1 VSAPNYDRIAK
12 AYRWLEYLML
22 GPLLERTRN
31 YHLGRV
37 TGCRQALI
45 LGDGDGRFT
54 ARLLEQNA
62 AMRAEAVDVSG
73 TMLELLA
80 KRARAS
86 EGRLRTVQMDAREY
100 VPRERPDLV
109 CTHFFLDCF
118 TQVDVDAMIARL
130 APAVAPGCLWVVS
143 DFRIPGGLMRFP
155 ARLYVRG
162 LYFAFRVLTGLRTD
176 RLPDFATPLLRAE
189 FQLVAE
195 HHLLFG
201 LLTTE
206 LWKRD

>member
-118 TQVDVDAMIARL
+118 TQVDVDFGFSHSGWVDEISGAALCSGALLCVSR
-130 APAVAPGCLWVVS
+130 AHGAADGSVAGLCHAFVAS
-143 DFRIPGGLMRFP
+143 RISAGG
-155 ARLYVRG
+155 G
-162 LYFAFRVLTGLRTD
+162 
-176 RLPDFATPLLRAE
+176 TPLAIWPVDDGTLEA
-189 FQLVAE
+189 
-195 HHLLFG
+195 
-201 LLTTE
+201 
-206 LWKRD
+206 